1 MAPRDIASAT
11 ATFGFVRQ
19 LATSISVV
27 IGGVVFQNEM
37 QKQYPRLLAELGPD
51 TAHLLT
57 GGNAGA
63 SVGLVAK
70 IPGHAGDVARAAYWQ
85 SLRTMYIMYVAF
97 AAVGLCISLL
107 VRSRKL
113 SNQHHEAKTGLRAM
127 EEERAEMKLRR
138 AALDEEKA
146 ARRLARRTASDEKK
160 AGKSDG

>member
-1 MAPRDIASAT
+1 M
-11 ATFGFVRQ
+11 
-19 LATSISVV
+19 V

-37 QKQYPRLLAELGPD
+37 QKQYPQLLAELGPD
-51 TAHLLT
+51 TANLLT

-63 SVGLVAK
+63 NVRAVAK

-107 VRSRKL
+107 ITSRKL
-113 SNQHHEAKTGLRAM
+113 STQHHEAKTGLQAM
-127 EEERAEMKLRR
+127 EEERAAMKLQR

-146 ARRLARRTASDEKK
+146 ARKLAGRAEEGKNAT
-160 AGKSDG
+160 GKS